1 MSSLAKSPPKQLIDA
16 PESSKPY
23 TVRSNK
29 RTGKNGR
36 GSLVSIGTEQ
46 IYSNPSRQVQIFCQK
61 DLILLELRD
70 LNLSK
75 RGLRQNFGFGIS
87 GKFLALQWSIELA
100 LLSGT
105 SGIICGEG
113 RYIHI

>member
-1 MSSLAKSPPKQLIDA
+1 
-16 PESSKPY
+16 
-23 TVRSNK
+23 
-29 RTGKNGR
+29 
-36 GSLVSIGTEQ
+36 
-46 IYSNPSRQVQIFCQK
+46 
-61 DLILLELRD
+61 LILLELRD